1 MLYGRFFIFK
11 KIPAEVARKI
21 DKEREREAVPEE
33 IKRGWNVEVMAK
45 YDDEFIRKVK
55 DLYETTDIS
64 LNQLAKREGI
74 GKATVIK
81 WSKDQ
86 NWIKKNIT
94 DRPPT
99 DQTENRPTRS
109 TDREKEKETGE
120 DKKEK
125 AVGKMKSKISKA
137 LDLTEKERLF
147 CLYYIK
153 DFNASLAIRKAGY
166 NTTNSDVMGYQLLQK
181 AHIKKYIDELREC
194 MATDAMLDVNRLIEQ
209 YKKIAFYDISDFI
222 DFGTE
227 TVYATVTDP
236 VTLKTEFVLDEDGEK
251 IKLYD
256 RSFARF
262 KNGVDGQLISEV
274 ALGKDGIKIKLP
286 DRTKALDKLFDYVD
300 IPRQVDRKRIE
311 IEEKKAQGDIDED
324 VTALEIEV
332 I

>member
-1 MLYGRFFIFK
+1 M
-11 KIPAEVARKI
+11 
-21 DKEREREAVPEE
+21 PEE

-45 YDDEFIRKVK
+45 YDDEFIRKIK

-86 NWIKKNIT
+86 HWIKKNIT

-99 DQTENRPTRS
+99 DQTENRPTRP
-109 TDREKEKETGE
+109 TDREKKKETGE

-125 AVGKMKSKISKA
+125 AVVKLEKKISKA
-137 LDLTEKERLF
+137 SELTEKERLF

-153 DFNASLAIRKAGY
+153 DFNASLAVRKAGY
-166 NTTNSDVMGYQLLQK
+166 NTTNSDVIGYQLLQK
-181 AHIKKYIDELREC
+181 EHIKKYIDELREC

-227 TVYATVTDP
+227 PVYAEEKDP
-236 VTLKTEFVLDEDGEK
+236 DTGEIRFVLDENGEK

-256 RSFARF
+256 RSYARF
-262 KNGVDGQLISEV
+262 KNDVDGQLISEV

-286 DRTKALDKLFDYVD
+286 DRTKALDKLLDYVD
-300 IPRQVDRKRIE
+300 IPRQVDRKRLE
-311 IEEKKAQGDIDED
+311 IEELKAQKEEETDNELIITLKGVNSNEKS
-324 VTALEIEV
+324 E
-332 I
+332 